1 MTELPT
7 INLALY
13 AQTDVGIVRNGN
25 EDNFLILDLSTGS
38 CLTAL
43 DQEPKTVLQSAQGFY
58 GTLLAVSDGMG
69 GALAGEVA
77 SRMAVETVRDLMLRL
92 QAHPVHAQIPFAER
106 LRVAIEQANETIHQ
120 ESLSNPL
127 HKGLGATFTAVATI
141 GADAYFAQVGD
152 SRAYLIRRGNIFR
165 ITKDQSL
172 VQQLIDAGQITE
184 EEAETHSYRNVI
196 LQALGAHSQVNVEM
210 NTITLCH
217 LDILVICS
225 DGLSGKISEPEIAVI
240 VSDSVD
246 FQMASRRLIDLANAR
261 GGEDNITVVI
271 AQFIGVEM
279 AEARSGTVAPLAL
292 LRSPA
297 TPNQLNWLSGG
308 EAGIES
314 GRSDIDQRP
323 APPLEVI
330 PFTTPAERVRKERR
344 LTNDLS
350 DRRGPITAV
359 FSFDELEPAAVSPAS
374 PAPSQSTANVRSTN
388 VKRSSSNEKAP
399 RGVLTNLKQ
408 WLIATVIVV
417 SLTLFGM
424 GAMAYIKRQE
434 RARQQLEIS
443 QLSTQK
449 ETQIN
454 LHRQKLEQIRKRLDV
469 QPSDKPALK
478 AKLNSLQEQIVRI
491 SQRLDSVSLMDPQ
504 TPEQINQACDE
515 INRELQKIEDD
526 LNNLQGLLPRSLFMK
541 DPIRI

>member
-1 MTELPT
+1 
-7 INLALY
+7 
-13 AQTDVGIVRNGN
+13 
-25 EDNFLILDLSTGS
+25 
-38 CLTAL
+38 
-43 DQEPKTVLQSAQGFY
+43 
-58 GTLLAVSDGMG
+58 
-69 GALAGEVA
+69 EVA

-246 FQMASRRLIDLANAR
+246 FQAASRRLIDLANAR

-374 PAPSQSTANVRSTN
+374 PAPPQSTAYVRSTN

-478 AKLNSLQEQIVRI
+478 AKLNSLQEQFVRI